1 MTMSKL
7 PPVPEHQRSHKGA
20 GSDPILETD
29 NEIKQDPGAPGGAH
43 PRNLIQQGQQG
54 NTRQN
59 TTHQGYQ
66 QDR

>member
-1 MTMSKL
+1 MSKHQ
-7 PPVPEHQRSHKGA
+7 PPSPPGNVSPKGPG
-20 GSDPILETD
+20 GSDRLEPRKTGSTRARD
-29 NEIKQDPGAPGGAH
+29 QQ
-43 PRNLIQQGQQG
+43 RNLAQQGRQG